1 MKILLA
7 GPGTGKTTRIKE
19 IIKSEGDGSRFLI
32 ISFTNATVN
41 DLQQSLKEQNI
52 SEKNCMT
59 LHKFAVKYNHDKQR
73 VILSPTEEL
82 ILKKI
87 SEKLEID
94 FDTYCDSLTCTTF
107 QQMIKR
113 FVEFSNTNKTYLS
126 NNLSDFD
133 TLIVDEYQDFNPLE
147 QQLIDLLVEYF
158 KEVYIL
164 GDDDQCIYDFKDA
177 SSEKIISF
185 YNDDQIEKLP
195 HENICYRCPDLVVNY
210 GANLISNNKNRVEK
224 EWKTNNIEGSVRY
237 IQANTLEEMSEN
249 IVKNISE
256 IPSNESIIILSPVK
270 FLIEPLISKLN
281 EGGIEHENLF
291 NPLLPAELEIK
302 AWEVKSLYGNFRE
315 LNLIFLSYG
324 LLTNRKKFYELL
336 KYMFDKGFD
345 FDKLY
350 EYVSKKLPPEMTN
363 SNQDINDYLSSDR
376 YIEIKNLYEDSEGDN
391 ENEKLLNL
399 FRQNDEIVSK
409 TVRIM
414 SIHKS
419 KGLGADNVFIIGLV
433 QGILPNAQRGN
444 DSLESQR
451 RLLYVGITRTKK
463 RLFLYSSIKL
473 EGKFVNKVDKSSFKF
488 SYRDKLYDGMAS
500 SFINELKLE
509 K

>member
-7 GPGTGKTTRIKE
+7 GPGTGKTTKIKE
-19 IIKSEGDGSRFLI
+19 IIKSEGDGSKFLI

-41 DLQQSLKEQNI
+41 DLQQSLREQNI
-52 SEKNCMT
+52 TEKNCMT

-87 SEKLEID
+87 SQKLEID

-185 YNDDQIEKLP
+185 YNDGLIEKLP

-210 GANLISNNKNRVEK
+210 GSNLISNNKNRVEK
-224 EWKTNNIEGSVRY
+224 EWKTNNIEGSVKY
-237 IQANTLEEMSEN
+237 IQANTLEEMSED
-249 IVKNISE
+249 IVKNISG
-256 IPSNESIIILSPVK
+256 IPSDESIIILSPVK
-270 FLIEPLISKLN
+270 FLIEPLISRLN
-281 EGGIEHENLF
+281 ESGIEYENLF
-291 NPLLPAELEIK
+291 NPLLPEKLEIK

-315 LNLIFLSYG
+315 LNLIFLSYS

-336 KYMFDKGFD
+336 KEMFDKGLD
-345 FDKLY
+345 YEKLY
-350 EYVSKKLPPEMTN
+350 EDISKKIPSEMTN
-363 SNQDINDYLSSDR
+363 SDQDIEDYLSSER
-376 YIEIKNLYEDSEGDN
+376 YAEIKSLYEESKGDN

-409 TVRIM
+409 TIRVM

-488 SYRDKLYDGMAS
+488 SYKDRLYDGMAS

-509 K
+509 E